1 MRAFIYTQSRK
12 IASIMA
18 LLVIGDIIA
27 IFAMIGIA
35 GGLFFLTPWYLKS
48 RVSGIEI
55 MSGSQTVG
63 QFSLESDRILDVQ
76 GILGNTQIRINDGK
90 ASVVSSP
97 CSNKYCLN
105 MGHIGESGGI
115 LVCVPNEIIV
125 SSVKKRDDDLDA
137 VSR

>member
-1 MRAFIYTQSRK
+1 MRAFFFTRSRK
-12 IASIMA
+12 IESVMA

-27 IFAMIGIA
+27 IFVMIGIA
-35 GGLFFLTPWYLKS
+35 VGLFFLTPWFLKS

-63 QFSLESDRILDVQ
+63 RFSLESNRILDVR
-76 GILGNTQIRINDGK
+76 GILGNTQIRIKDGK

-97 CSNKYCLN
+97 CSNKYCIH

-125 SSVKKRDDDLDA
+125 YSVKKTEDGLDA